1 MNIMILGAVGMI
13 GRKLAVALQS
23 DNQLS
28 SSSDKI
34 ILHDVVMPDI
44 VPGHMACETLSGD
57 LSDPAQAD
65 RLADMRPDIVFH
77 LASIVSGDAERDFD
91 KGWQVNMRG
100 GWHLIDALRARH
112 DESDCSYRAKVIFA
126 SSIAIF
132 GPPYPEAIDDEF
144 LAAPQTSYG
153 TQKVMMEYLIADYA
167 RKGFIDGL
175 SIRLPTIC
183 VRPGKPNAA
192 ASSFFSGI
200 IREPL
205 NGEQAI
211 LPVPVSV
218 RHWHASPRSAV
229 GFLIQS
235 ALLDESHLAG
245 RRALN
250 MPGVSCTVEEQI
262 EALRDA
268 AGEAVIALIKPQPDE
283 QIMAI
288 VKSWPQN
295 FNPARATALGFTAE
309 SNFSDIIRIY
319 KEDDFSPAQR

>member
-1 MNIMILGAVGMI
+1 MKILILGAAGMI
-13 GRKLAVALQS
+13 GRKLAQALQAE
-23 DNQLS
+23 NQLS
-28 SSSDKI
+28 TSSDTL
-34 ILHDVVMPDI
+34 ILHDVVMP
-44 VPGHMACETLSGD
+44 VPVQGQMDCTTLSGD
-57 LSDPAQAD
+57 LSDPAQTEA
-65 RLADMRPDIVFH
+65 LAALRPDIIFH
-77 LASIVSGDAERDFD
+77 LASIVSGKAERDFD
-91 KGWQVNMRG
+91 LGWQVNMKG
-100 GWHLIDALRARH
+100 GWHFIEALRRH
-112 DESDCSYRAKVIFA
+112 HDDSQSAYRPKVIFA

-132 GPPYPEAIDDEF
+132 GPPFPEAIDDEF

-153 TQKVMMEYLIADYA
+153 TQKAMMELLIADYA

-205 NGEQAI
+205 NGRQAI
-211 LPVPVSV
+211 LPVPISV

-229 GFLIQS
+229 GFMIQA
-235 ALLDESHLAG
+235 ALLDEAKLAG

-262 EALRDA
+262 EALRAA
-268 AGEAVIALIKPQPDE
+268 AGEAAVSLIKPRPDDA
-283 QIMAI
+283 IMSI

-295 FNPARATALGFTAE
+295 FNPLRAKALGFAAE
-309 SNFSDIIRIY
+309 A
-319 KEDDFSPAQR
+319 DFSEIIQIYQQDDL